1 MSVHT
6 EYKAKKYLLF
16 KMNQIREDGESY
28 MKSVAPHRTGRS
40 SGKGSMS
47 TGALRKSIKGVRT
60 GIWTVLIA
68 PNVPYAWYADRG
80 RGSITV
86 SGHPMKFIGADGN
99 LHIAY
104 HVGPMEG
111 WGFEAKTAAYL
122 RGKYG

>member
-28 MKSVAPHRTGRS
+28 MKMVAPHRTGRS

-47 TGALRKSIKGVRT
+47 TGALRGKIEGVRT
-60 GIWTVLIA
+60 GIWKVRISA
-68 PNVPYAWYADRG
+68 NVPYAWYADRG
-80 RGSITV
+80 RKAISV
-86 SGHPMKFIGADGN
+86 EKHPMKFIGSDGN
-99 LHIAY
+99 LHVAY

-122 RGKYG
+122 REKYG